1 MSNFHLTIL
10 FLVIA
15 TLCVIFHFLL
25 GSILVS
31 IAGVTLFGV
40 WSGAGAWCSY
50 VGLINVA
57 IFWMSCIQLSRLFD
71 ENEASARVNEN
82 LRDINAAVQ
91 AMNASAAQQSFCVE
105 SSCTCKS

>member
-1 MSNFHLTIL
+1 MSNFQLTIL
-10 FLVIA
+10 LLIVA
-15 TLCVIFHFLL
+15 TLCCVLHFIL
-25 GSILVS
+25 GTIVV
-31 IAGVTLFGV
+31 ATVGVTLFGV
-40 WSGAGAWCSY
+40 WTGAGAWCSY